1 MKAKN
6 PTTHAVIENTLNVYR
21 RERSAIWQCAFKIDK
36 KWQRQSTNTRDLK
49 EAKERA
55 HEILLEAKVRKKNN
69 LAPIRRYFKS
79 VAEATIRRM
88 QTEMQRGDDVR
99 GVKQYAEYIKIINNY
114 LIPILG
120 RYYVDSID
128 YKKLE
133 VLDAQRIKKMKKIP
147 TRSTML
153 NHNSALN
160 HVFDEAI
167 YRGYMTEGV
176 RPKLVARGKASEK
189 RVGFTLDEIRALMRS
204 FDAWIEKGRSDS
216 KELRALLRDYVA
228 TLLDTGARPGKELL
242 NLRWIEIEFT
252 YKPKTIK
259 LDKKIVDEE
268 GEETD
273 TWIKANPNVHLSIA
287 QAKTKSRIA
296 NGYVETV
303 KALRRI
309 AERNYGKTLQEMVD
323 SKSKD
328 YIFRYK
334 EIVTE
339 RQKQPNRKS
348 KLIKPTSFSKLFDTY
363 LKQHNLLIDPITN
376 QKRVLYSLRHT
387 YASFQILYQ
396 NQNLDMLAK
405 QMGTSIAMIDKFY
418 SDITPKTAVNQ
429 LRGDKIYELINADVK
444 VNKEYEYKSE

>member
-1 MKAKN
+1 
-6 PTTHAVIENTLNVYR
+6 VYR

-88 QTEMQRGDDVR
+88 QTEMQRGEDVR

-133 VLDAQRIKKMKKIP
+133 ILDAQRIKKMKKIP

-160 HVFDEAI
+160 YVFDEAI

-273 TWIKANPNVHLSIA
+273 TWIKTNPNVHLSIA

-339 RQKQPNRKS
+339 RQKESNRKP

-429 LRGDKIYELINADVK
+429 LRGDRIYELINADVK
-444 VNKEYEYKSE
+444 INKEYEYKE